1 MLLILFSLFLFRGDV
16 DLVNK
21 LHLLQEDDA
30 SKKKKKKK
38 KKPDEPPYVHNHL

>member
-1 MLLILFSLFLFRGDV
+1 MFVSLFCSLFLFSGNA
-16 DLVNK
+16 DLANK

-38 KKPDEPPYVHNHL
+38 KKPEEPP